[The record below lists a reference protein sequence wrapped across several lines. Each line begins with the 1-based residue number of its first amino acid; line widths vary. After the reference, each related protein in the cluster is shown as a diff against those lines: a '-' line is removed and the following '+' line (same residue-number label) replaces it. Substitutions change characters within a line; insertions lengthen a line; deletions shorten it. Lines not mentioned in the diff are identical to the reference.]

1 MKSDNVIGS
10 IRLLMAPINLLWVV
24 LWTMIGGGV
33 ILVFAHSIA
42 FFGVPPE
49 VLILIVVGYLLLL
62 LYVKLVCEVSIALA
76 PNDVVGLLKEA
87 GFHQKADGS
96 MVRRFM
102 GIPSDKVR
110 ILPDG
115 DGCCLRGSRQL
126 LFKAVKGL
134 RRVM

>member
-1 MKSDNVIGS
+1 MESDNMIGS
-10 IRLLMAPINLLWVV
+10 VRLLVAPINLLWLV
-24 LWTMIGGGV
+24 LWCVIGGV
-33 ILVFAHSIA
+33 IILLFAHSIA

-49 VLILIVVGYLLLL
+49 ILIVIVVAYLLLL

-76 PNDVVGLLKEA
+76 PNDVVGLLKAA

-110 ILPDG
+110 VLPDG
-115 DGCCLRGSRQL
+115 DTCRLRGSRQL
-126 LFKAVKGL
+126 LLKAVKGVRKGL
-134 RRVM
+134 